1 VLPLRL
7 ERPIVI
13 LDVETTSA
21 EPANARIV
29 EIALER
35 WSPGGGMVSYTSLV
49 NPGIPIPAEATAV
62 HGITDAMVADSPTWQ
77 KIGPG
82 ILRAFKGEDGVL
94 ADIAGYNVRFD
105 CAVIAAE
112 NKRCGIDDAGEG
124 AKVLDGFRLWQFL
137 EPRTLS
143 DAVRRWT
150 GGDHSGA
157 HRAMD
162 DVIATREVLF
172 AQLSGDA
179 RLRDKS
185 VAEID
190 ALLNPPD
197 PNAATS
203 DGKLR
208 YIPGGLALNFGDHR
222 GKPLREVDAGFL
234 RWMLKKDFARDTK
247 GHIESELRNRR

>member
-1 VLPLRL
+1 MLPLRL

-13 LDVETTSA
+13 VDCETTSA
-21 EPANARIV
+21 EPATARIV

-35 WSPGGGMVSYTSLV
+35 WSPGGGMVSYQTLI

-62 HGITDAMVADSPTWQ
+62 HGITDAMVANAPTWAE
-77 KIGPG
+77 KGPG
-82 ILRAFKGEDGVL
+82 ILRAFKGEDGVVS
-94 ADIAGYNVRFD
+94 DIAGYHVRFD
-105 CAVIAAE
+105 CSVISAE
-112 NKRCGIDDAGEG
+112 NKRCGIDDEGDG
-124 AKVLDGFRLWQFL
+124 AKVLDSLRIWQFL
-137 EPRTLS
+137 EPRTLT

-150 GGDHSGA
+150 GKDHSGA

-162 DVIATREVLF
+162 DVVATREVLF
-172 AQLSGDA
+172 SQLSGDA

-197 PNAATS
+197 PSAATS